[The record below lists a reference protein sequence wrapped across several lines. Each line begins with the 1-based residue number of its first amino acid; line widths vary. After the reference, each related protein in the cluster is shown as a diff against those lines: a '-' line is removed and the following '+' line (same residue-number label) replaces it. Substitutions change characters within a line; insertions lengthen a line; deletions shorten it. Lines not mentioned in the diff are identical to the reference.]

1 MMQKL
6 KTRNKLLDKDLGFY
20 ELSLIVKKYLHSS
33 LLFSFLVAILVVIF
47 STIYL
52 DNKYSAK
59 QYLSLESVDKDIYLY
74 DSLFD
79 IKIFNFKIK
88 NDISNQF
95 NNDEKKV
102 FSNVI
107 NTLKIINLS
116 PSLLLLSYDAPSE
129 EISIKLSSII
139 KNHINTNNKD
149 YLVNLDTNLENYSN
163 LFNKQIEKCNN
174 YPDGVGSNCSA
185 LLIAKRSE
193 YESIH
198 EIKKKRVLMFI
209 SSEFSVR
216 SVKSLTILF
225 GVISFFMSFIG
236 AYLFF
241 IFFRNK

>member
-1 MMQKL
+1 MQKL
-6 KTRNKLLDKDLGFY
+6 KTRNKLLDEDLGFY
-20 ELSLIVKKYLHSS
+20 ELSLIVKKYLLSS

-59 QYLSLESVDKDIYLY
+59 QYLSLESIDKDIYLY

-79 IKIFNFKIK
+79 IKKFNLKIK
-88 NDISNQF
+88 KDISNQL
-95 NNDEKKV
+95 NNDEKIF

-107 NTLKIINLS
+107 NTLKILNLT

-129 EISIKLSSII
+129 EISIKFSSVI
-139 KNHINTNNKD
+139 NNYINTKNKD
-149 YLVNLDTNLENYSN
+149 YLVEVETNLEKSLNFY
-163 LFNKQIEKCNN
+163 NKQIEKCNK
-174 YPDGVGSNCSA
+174 YPDGVGVDCSA
-185 LLIAKRSE
+185 LLMVKMSE
-193 YESIH
+193 YQSIS

-209 SSEFSVR
+209 SSDFSVI

-225 GVISFFMSFIG
+225 GFISFFMSFIG

>member
-6 KTRNKLLDKDLGFY
+6 KTRNKLLDEDLGFY

-59 QYLSLESVDKDIYLY
+59 QYLSLESVDKDIHLY

-79 IKIFNFKIK
+79 IKKFNFRIK
-88 NDISNQF
+88 NDIANQF

-129 EISIKLSSII
+129 EVSIKFSSVI
-139 KNHINTNNKD
+139 KNHINTKNKD
-149 YLVNLDTNLENYSN
+149 YLVNIETNLEKFSN
-163 LFNKQIEKCNN
+163 FLNKQIEICNK
-174 YPDGVGSNCSA
+174 YSDGVGSNCSA
-185 LLIAKRSE
+185 LLSSKKIE
-193 YESIH
+193 YESIY

-209 SSEFSVR
+209 SSDSSII

-225 GVISFFMSFIG
+225 GFISFFMSFIG

>member
-1 MMQKL
+1 MQKL
-6 KTRNKLLDKDLGFY
+6 KTRNKLLDEDLGFY
-20 ELSLIVKKYLHSS
+20 ELSLIVKKYLLSS

-59 QYLSLESVDKDIYLY
+59 QYLSLESIDKDIYLY

-79 IKIFNFKIK
+79 IKKFNLKIK
-88 NDISNQF
+88 KDISNQL
-95 NNDEKKV
+95 NNDEKIF

-107 NTLKIINLS
+107 NTLKILNLT

-129 EISIKLSSII
+129 EISIKFSSVI
-139 KNHINTNNKD
+139 NNYINTKNKD
-149 YLVNLDTNLENYSN
+149 YLVEVETNLEKSLNF
-163 LFNKQIEKCNN
+163 FNKQIEKCNK
-174 YPDGVGSNCSA
+174 YPDGVGGDCSA
-185 LLIAKRSE
+185 LLMVKMSE
-193 YESIH
+193 YQSIS

-209 SSEFSVR
+209 SSDSSVI

-225 GVISFFMSFIG
+225 GFISFFMSFIG